1 MREDPVNHG
10 AISSDIAAGL
20 KLLRSRIAQAKIPSS
35 KLDETINLA
44 TWNIR
49 EFGAGSR
56 TEASLHYLAEIIGQF
71 DLVSVVE
78 LRDDLRQ
85 LRRVLDILGPYW
97 DVVYSDYSSDA
108 GGNHERLAFIHDTR
122 AVTFTGL
129 ASHVVPSDRKKNTKS
144 DYISDINWWRPPYM
158 AGFQAGA
165 FDFILVV
172 AHIRWGGDGSAGEA
186 DRAKELTKLAKWAG
200 AKAKEKNVTDTD
212 LVILGDFNIPT
223 TAGPAF
229 QAITSTGLQIPKALR
244 GIMGS
249 NLAKNKRYD
258 QLLHLPSP
266 VFDAAFTGQGG
277 VLDFAG
283 DAGEAGL
290 KDLFKGI
297 KGTSSKGLTYE
308 LSDHLPLW
316 IHVNTDNAD
325 AKLDQILSQGRKRPK

>member
-1 MREDPVNHG
+1 MNHG
-10 AISSDIAAGL
+10 ALSSEIAAGL
-20 KLLRSRIAQAKIPSS
+20 KLLRSRIAAAKIPSS
-35 KLDETINLA
+35 KLDESINLA

-49 EFGAGSR
+49 EFGAGPR

-97 DVVYSDYSSDA
+97 EVVYSDYSSDA

-122 AVTFTGL
+122 AVAFTGL
-129 ASHVVPSDRKKNTKS
+129 ASHVVPSDRKKNEKS
-144 DYISDINWWRPPYM
+144 DYVSDINWWRPPYM

-172 AHIRWGGDGSAGEA
+172 AHIRWGGDGTAGETE
-186 DRAKELTKLAKWAG
+186 RAQELEKLAKWVG
-200 AKAKEKNVTDTD
+200 AKAKERNVTDKD

-223 TAGPAF
+223 STGPAF
-229 QAITSTGLQIPKALR
+229 KAITSTGLQIPRALR
-244 GIMGS
+244 GMTGS

-258 QLLHLPSP
+258 QLLHLPSK
-266 VFDAAFTGQGG
+266 VFDEAFTGKGG

-283 DAGEAGL
+283 DTGAAGL

-316 IHVNTDNAD
+316 IQVNTDNAD
-325 AKLDQILSQGRKRPK
+325 AKLDQILSQSRKRPK

>member
-1 MREDPVNHG
+1 MHHG
-10 AISSDIAAGL
+10 TISPEIAAGL

-49 EFGAGSR
+49 EFGAGPR
-56 TEASLHYLAEIIGQF
+56 TEASLHYVAEIIGQF
-71 DLVSVVE
+71 DVVSVVE
-78 LRDDLRQ
+78 LRDDVRQ
-85 LRRVLDILGPYW
+85 LRKVLDILGPYW
-97 DVVYSDYSSDA
+97 DVIYSDYSSDA

-129 ASHVVPSDRKKNTKS
+129 ASHVVPSDRKKDAKS
-144 DYISDINWWRPPYM
+144 DYISDIAWWRPPYM
-158 AGFQAGA
+158 AGFQAGS

-172 AHIRWGGDGSAGEA
+172 AHIRWGGDGAVGES
-186 DRAKELTKLAKWAG
+186 DRARELTKLANWVA
-200 AKAKEKNVTDTD
+200 AKAKEKSVTDKD

-229 QAITSTGLQIPKALR
+229 KAITSTGLQIPKALR
-244 GIMGS
+244 GITGS

-266 VFDAAFTGQGG
+266 VFDKAFTGQGG

-283 DAGEAGL
+283 DGGVEGL

-316 IHVNTDNAD
+316 IHVNTDNAE
-325 AKLDQILSQGRKRPK
+325 AKLDQVLSQGRKRQK

>member
-1 MREDPVNHG
+1 MNHG
-10 AISSDIAAGL
+10 ALSSEIAAGL
-20 KLLRSRIAQAKIPSS
+20 KLLRSRIAAAKIPSS
-35 KLDETINLA
+35 KLDESINLA

-49 EFGAGSR
+49 EFGAGPR

-97 DVVYSDYSSDA
+97 EVVYSDYSSDA

-122 AVTFTGL
+122 AVAFTGL
-129 ASHVVPSDRKKNTKS
+129 ASHVVPSDRKKNEKS
-144 DYISDINWWRPPYM
+144 DYVSDINWWRPPYM

-172 AHIRWGGDGSAGEA
+172 AHIRWGGDGTAGETE
-186 DRAKELTKLAKWAG
+186 RAQELEKLAKWVG
-200 AKAKEKNVTDTD
+200 AKAKERNVTDKD
-212 LVILGDFNIPT
+212 LVLLGDFNIPT
-223 TAGPAF
+223 STGPAF
-229 QAITSTGLQIPKALR
+229 KAITSTGLQIPRALR
-244 GIMGS
+244 GMTGS

-258 QLLHLPSP
+258 QLLHLPSK
-266 VFDAAFTGQGG
+266 VFDEAFTGKGG

-283 DAGEAGL
+283 DTGAAGL

-316 IHVNTDNAD
+316 IQVNTDNAD
-325 AKLDQILSQGRKRPK
+325 AKLDQILSQSRKRPK